1 MFAIKTPYKG
11 YMTFSPFSFL
21 IAPVNR
27 FGVNTD
33 RKDGCKSY
41 NGIEIL
47 PYADEGQ
54 VF

>member
-1 MFAIKTPYKG
+1 MFAIKTLYRG

-33 RKDGCKSY
+33 QWMLD
-41 NGIEIL
+41 NPQGIEIL